1 MPSTRIIPFQEVAEA
16 VCALCCQA
24 AVKLPDDV
32 LSALR
37 RGRERESRSLARNFF
52 DQYLEN
58 ARIALEE
65 KMPLCQDTGFAV
77 FFVECGEEVRVEGGI
92 TAAVNEGVRE
102 GYKRFFLR
110 KSIVAEPLFERK
122 NTTDNTPAVIHFTP
136 VPGNKIRIVLAPK
149 GGGSENMSTLR
160 MLKPSDGRSAVVDF
174 VVESVR
180 KAGGNPCP
188 PVIVG
193 VGLGGTFEMAAQIA
207 KKALLREA
215 GKPHPDPRYAE
226 LEREMLEKIN
236 ATGVGAQG
244 LGGDVT
250 ALAVHVEYYPCHI
263 ASLPVA
269 VNLNCH
275 AARHAEVTI

>member
-1 MPSTRIIPFQEVAEA
+1 VPSKRIIPFREVAEA
-16 VCALCCQA
+16 VRDLCGKA
-24 AVKLPDDV
+24 AVELPDDV

-37 RGRERESRSLARNFF
+37 RGRERESCPLARSFF

-58 ARIALEE
+58 AQIAASER
-65 KMPLCQDTGFAV
+65 MPLCQDTGFAV
-77 FFVECGEEVRVEGGI
+77 FFVEYGEEVQVEGGI
-92 TAAVNEGVRE
+92 VAAIDAGVRE
-102 GYKRFFLR
+102 GYKRFYLR
-110 KSIVAEPLFERK
+110 KSIVEEPLFERK
-122 NTTDNTPAVIHFTP
+122 NTADNTPAVIHFTP
-136 VPGNKIRIVLAPK
+136 VPGDKVRIVLAPK

-193 VGLGGTFEMAAQIA
+193 VGLGGTFEKAAEIA
-207 KKALLREA
+207 KKALLRKA
-215 GKPHPDPRYAE
+215 GTPHPDPRYAE
-226 LEREMLEKIN
+226 LEREILEKIN

-244 LGGDVT
+244 LGGDIT

-275 AARHAEVTI
+275 AARHAEVTL

>member
-1 MPSTRIIPFQEVAEA
+1 MSRIVPFQQVADA
-16 VCALCCQA
+16 VCALCGEA
-24 AVKLPDDV
+24 AVRLPGDV
-32 LSALR
+32 LDALR
-37 RGRERESRSLARNFF
+37 RGRERESSPLAKSFF

-58 ARIALEE
+58 AEIALKER
-65 KMPLCQDTGFAV
+65 MPLCQDTGFAV
-77 FFVECGEEVRVEGGI
+77 LFVECGEEVRVEGGI
-92 TAAVNEGVRE
+92 TAAIDAGVRE
-102 GYKRFFLR
+102 GYKRFYLR

-122 NTTDNTPAVIHFTP
+122 NTGDNTPAVIHFTP
-136 VPGNKIRIVLAPK
+136 VPGEKIRIVLAPK
-149 GGGSENMSTLR
+149 GGGSENMSTLK
-160 MLKPSDGRSAVVDF
+160 MMKPSDGRAAVVDF
-174 VVESVR
+174 VVNSV
-180 KAGGNPCP
+180 KNAGGNPCP

-193 VGLGGTFEMAAQIA
+193 VGLGGTFETAARIA
-207 KKALLREA
+207 KQALLRPV

-226 LEREMLEKIN
+226 LERELREKIN
-236 ATGVGAQG
+236 GTGVGAQG